1 MKTLKI
7 IDEFRVEAKEALF
20 TKQQAVAITL
30 RLLQAELAAAEDA
43 QDRETLSKALQ
54 NITFSYLD
62 ATATP
67 IDEMLDEVGVARFT
81 SEQIISAIQ
90 NVIFDVK

>member
-1 MKTLKI
+1 MKSLKV

-43 QDRETLSKALQ
+43 QDRETLSKAPQ

-67 IDEMLDEVGVARFT
+67 IDEILDQVGVARFT
-81 SEQIISAIQ
+81 SEQIITAIQ

>member
-1 MKTLKI
+1 MKALKI
-7 IDEFRVEAKEALF
+7 IDEFRVEAKDALF

-30 RLLQAELAAAEDA
+30 RLLQAELAAAGDDH
-43 QDRETLSKALQ
+43 DRETLSKALQ

-62 ATATP
+62 ATATR
-67 IDEMLDEVGVARFT
+67 IDEMLDEVGVARVT

-90 NVIFDVK
+90 NVIFDVE

>member
-7 IDEFRVEAKEALF
+7 IDEFRVEAKDALF
-20 TKQQAVAITL
+20 TKQQAVSITL
-30 RLLQAELAAAEDA
+30 RLIQAELAQAEGKDA
-43 QDRETLSKALQ
+43 EVLSKALK
-54 NITFSYLD
+54 NISFSHLD
-62 ATATP
+62 ATATA

-90 NVIFDVK
+90 NVIFDVE

>member
-1 MKTLKI
+1 MKSLKV

-30 RLLQAELAAAEDA
+30 RLLQAELAEAEGKDA
-43 QDRETLSKALQ
+43 EVLSKALQ

-62 ATATP
+62 ATATR
-67 IDEMLDEVGVARFT
+67 IDEMLDQVGVARFT
-81 SEQIISAIQ
+81 SEQIINAIQ
-90 NVIFDVK
+90 NVIFDVE